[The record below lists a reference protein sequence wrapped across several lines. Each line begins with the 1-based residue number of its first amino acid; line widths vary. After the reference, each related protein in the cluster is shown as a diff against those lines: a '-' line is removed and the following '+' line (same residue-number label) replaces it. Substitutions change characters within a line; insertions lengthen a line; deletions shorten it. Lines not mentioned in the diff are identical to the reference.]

1 MADYALKTYF
11 SAEQREAPGQKDV
24 YLADKNELSNKN

>member
-1 MADYALKTYF
+1 MADYALKTHF
-11 SAEQREAPGQKDV
+11 SAEQLEASDKKDV